1 MEWKVLDRAS
11 FEAELCFGRLGPVGI
26 VRTVSRAAT
35 VEHSETHVRQ
45 TAERNAFLIMPIAG
59 TAALSC
65 YGREATLEEGDL
77 ALSDSFAPSKVVLN
91 STNQALLLAIPHQ
104 VLTLHVP
111 NPDAIF
117 GVRLPGRCGLGHT
130 INVLLQSLWAQAE
143 RGLPPQY
150 GQQVAD
156 SLLALIATAYAIERT
171 VDVPESSVTVARR
184 AQIKRFIETHLRNPA
199 LNAVAIAKALEL
211 SPRYVRMVFAAEN
224 EHISA
229 YVLRRRLEECARQ
242 LCHKPW
248 LRRSIT
254 ETAFDWG
261 FTSTAYFTRAF
272 KQQFG
277 VTPTHYR
284 HARSATN
291 DNGVEVATD

>member
-1 MEWKVLDRAS
+1 
-11 FEAELCFGRLGPVGI
+11 
-26 VRTVSRAAT
+26 
-35 VEHSETHVRQ
+35 
-45 TAERNAFLIMPIAG
+45 MPIKG

-65 YGREATLEEGDL
+65 YGREAMLEEGDF
-77 ALSDSFAPSKVVLN
+77 ALSDSFAASKVVLN
-91 STNQALLLAIPHQ
+91 STNQSLVLAVPYHLFAI
-104 VLTLHVP
+104 HVAKP
-111 NPDAIF
+111 EAVF
-117 GVRLPGRCGLGHT
+117 GLRMQGRCGLSQT
-130 INVLLQSLWAQAE
+130 INVVLQSLWAQAE
-143 RGLPPQY
+143 HGLPPQY

-171 VDVPESSVTVARR
+171 ADVAESSLMVARR
-184 AQIKRFIETHLRNPA
+184 AQIKRFIETHLRNPD

-272 KQQFG
+272 KHQFG
-277 VTPTHYR
+277 VTPSRYR
-284 HARSATN
+284 LARSATN
-291 DNGVEVATD
+291 ESGVEIAAG